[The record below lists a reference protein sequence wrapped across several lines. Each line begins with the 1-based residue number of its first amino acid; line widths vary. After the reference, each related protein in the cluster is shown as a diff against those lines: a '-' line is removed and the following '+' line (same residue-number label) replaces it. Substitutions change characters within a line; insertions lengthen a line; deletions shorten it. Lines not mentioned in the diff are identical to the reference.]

1 MGVKFICYMF
11 YLYLFFFILILA
23 GVLMGKLSF
32 GLGLGDIG
40 IIVVNIVVVIL
51 GGLGVYY
58 RLKLGSWNILIAL
71 FFMAILIYLL
81 LSLTFLRGVE
91 NPWDGNI
98 FIK

>member
-1 MGVKFICYMF
+1 
-11 YLYLFFFILILA
+11 
-23 GVLMGKLSF
+23 MGKLSF

-71 FFMAILIYLL
+71 FFMATLIYLL
-81 LSLTFLRGVE
+81 LSLTFLRGIE

-98 FIK
+98 FIKK